1 MSCTPSLTKRITI
14 KAVATAR
21 VWGRCEIME
30 TTMTK
35 KDLVKGA
42 RNIEEMTGVLSQT
55 VKLYEGLYSKK
66 CKDTSGLTVEQWM
79 EQCGVSR
86 FVTKSG
92 TKKGYTPGLIL
103 GAWHPMMRRKKAD
116 GTIQARVYKRVPAKY
131 VNEDSNEIFDVFTR
145 EEAEK
150 RVAQGGNNGG
160 RIVRTMLVDVPDTR
174 WSIRVINQGLTQKF
188 DHKKWE
194 EREVES
200 GLAWEAVEECFIIVE
215 KQGENGETVRTMQ
228 EISKEEV
235 KF

>member
-1 MSCTPSLTKRITI
+1 MS
-14 KAVATAR
+14 
-21 VWGRCEIME
+21 
-30 TTMTK
+30 K

-86 FVTKSG
+86 FVTPKG
-92 TKKGYTPGLIL
+92 VKKGYTPGLIL

-116 GTIQARVYKRVPAKY
+116 GTVQARVYKRVAAKWSDDD
-131 VNEDSNEIFDVFTR
+131 NNLFDVFTR

-200 GLAWEAVEECFIIVE
+200 DLAWEAVEECFIIKE
-215 KQGENGETVRTMQ
+215 EQDENGVSVRTMV
-228 EISKEEV
+228 EVSKDEV